1 MQALEFCKEITVDKS
16 NFLERFVAVLNENR
30 IRYCVIGGQAV
41 NAYVEPLV
49 SLDLDVVIAL
59 DQIEQARSLLAEP
72 FKIEEFPHSINISLV
87 GSELRVQLQNDPR
100 YIDFVN
106 RTTRCDVLGLTLPV
120 AALDDILRGKIWE
133 AQDPQRRPSK
143 RQKDLADI
151 ARVIESFPNL
161 RDRVPDEILKKIE

>member
-1 MQALEFCKEITVDKS
+1 L
-16 NFLERFVAVLNENR
+16 AVLNENR

-59 DQIEQARSLLAEP
+59 DQIEQARSLLAEH
-72 FKIEEFPHSINISLV
+72 FKIEEFPHSIYISLV

-106 RTTRCDVLGLTLPV
+106 RATRRDVLGLTLRV
-120 AALDDILRGKIWE
+120 AALDDIL
-133 AQDPQRRPSK
+133 
-143 RQKDLADI
+143 
-151 ARVIESFPNL
+151 
-161 RDRVPDEILKKIE
+161 